1 MSNIR
6 PKYIKKTAQELVENN
21 PGLFTT
27 KFETN
32 KYILDDKWDI
42 ESKQV
47 RNRIAGYIITVIKNE
62 NNNYEPVRLL
72 NKEKSKRKKGNKK

>member
-1 MSNIR
+1 LSNIR